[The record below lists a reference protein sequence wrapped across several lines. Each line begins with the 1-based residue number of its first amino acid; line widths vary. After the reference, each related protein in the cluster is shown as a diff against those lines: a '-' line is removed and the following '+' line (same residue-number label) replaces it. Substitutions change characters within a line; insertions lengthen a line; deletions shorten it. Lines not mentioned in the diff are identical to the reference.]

1 MKDIGLRDR
10 LQHAY
15 NAFTGRDIDRSHL
28 GPSYSVRADRLA
40 LGWTADK
47 SIISSLFNMI
57 AIDVSATPIRHV
69 DTAQNGT
76 FVGVRRSAL
85 NDCLMLEP
93 NIDQSGRAFIQ
104 DAVLSLFDEGVIAI
118 VPVESDLDP
127 RTNNSFDI
135 KQLRVGRITQW
146 FPEQVE
152 VEVYNQAR
160 STKER
165 VILPKR
171 TVAII
176 ENPLYEVMNK
186 PNSTLKRLSR
196 KLSMLDLADEKTYTG
211 KLDIIIQL
219 PYVVKTEAMRQR
231 AENRIQS
238 IEDQLGK
245 GGHGIAYTDGSEKIT
260 QLNRPAENNLLDQI
274 KFLTAELMSRLG
286 ISEDVFKGTA
296 TEIVWT
302 HYWNRAVEP
311 VLSALADG
319 MSKAFLTKTARTQGQ
334 AVQYIRDPFKN
345 VPPSQIVTSLDT
357 MLRDQVITPNEARTR
372 IGLPPSPNEQAD
384 QLQNPNIN
392 PQMGDTSL
400 DGEGDIP
407 GPSGPDVQ
415 SVLSI
420 PMSQVRGE
428 G

>member
-15 NAFTGRDIDRSHL
+15 NAFTGRDVDRSNL

-160 STKER
+160 ST
-165 VILPKR
+165 KR

-407 GPSGPDVQ
+407 DSGPDVQ
-415 SVLSI
+415 SVLSM

>member
-1 MKDIGLRDR
+1 MEVIGLRDR

-15 NAFTGRDIDRSHL
+15 NAFTGKDISRSIL
-28 GPSYSVRADRLA
+28 GPSYTVRADRLA

-76 FVGVRRSAL
+76 FIGIRRSAL

-93 NIDQSGRAFIQ
+93 NIDQNGRAFIQ

-146 FPEQVE
+146 FPENVE
-152 VEVYNQAR
+152 VEVYNQAT
-160 STKER
+160 SNKER

-286 ISEDVFKGTA
+286 VSEDVFKGTA
-296 TEIVWT
+296 TEIIWT

-334 AVQYIRDPFKN
+334 SVQYIRDPFKN

-357 MLRDQVITPNEARTR
+357 MLRDQVITPNEAPTRTR
-372 IGLPPSPNEQAD
+372 IDSRTPTSTLRWVTPPWTARGLPRTP
-384 QLQNPNIN
+384 
-392 PQMGDTSL
+392 
-400 DGEGDIP
+400 
-407 GPSGPDVQ
+407 
-415 SVLSI
+415 VLMYSRC
-420 PMSQVRGE
+420 SARR
-428 G
+428 

>member
-1 MKDIGLRDR
+1 VKDIGLRDR

-274 KFLTAELMSRLG
+274 KFLTAELMSLSL
-286 ISEDVFKGTA
+286 IH
-296 TEIVWT
+296 IL
-302 HYWNRAVEP
+302 RAHE
-311 VLSALADG
+311 
-319 MSKAFLTKTARTQGQ
+319 T
-334 AVQYIRDPFKN
+334 
-345 VPPSQIVTSLDT
+345 
-357 MLRDQVITPNEARTR
+357 
-372 IGLPPSPNEQAD
+372 
-384 QLQNPNIN
+384 
-392 PQMGDTSL
+392 
-400 DGEGDIP
+400 
-407 GPSGPDVQ
+407 
-415 SVLSI
+415 
-420 PMSQVRGE
+420 
-428 G
+428 